1 MKRSAPLRRK
11 KPFSRAPRPL
21 DFCLERNDVVR
32 FRVSLREPWQLASV
46 LTDGRTHVKVETSD
60 LRHYEVPRDNRHL
73 SLPDGAEIGTYQTE
87 SRRVA
92 ADPAAG
98 LLPPL
103 SAAIVVR
110 PGAPRAVP
118 KRRRRYR
125 SAEYLAHVRS
135 LPAADGGAGP
145 VEAHHVNDPA
155 LGGDRGVSQKT
166 DDYDCVP
173 LSMEGHAHLTATG
186 CLPGKTRAQTRW
198 TLLLALA
205 AARKAWIVKH
215 EETAAAPAPG
225 PAAEAEERFAAALE
239 GRGLPRLLS
248 VVGLLFFLILGAAP
262 ARAELPPRPIALVLG
277 EQALQASWPVVAWRR
292 CREAAQE
299 RTPHRAA
306 ALLCQGR
313 AALLLG
319 WPSGAQRL
327 ARAAL
332 RSPHYPAG
340 AYVLLG
346 DALRAEWGRCTDEA
360 RTAYLDAHAAL
371 PDDAGAAAGLAAC
384 AVDVAAPAPAPGLAQ
399 GGAP

>member
-110 PGAPRAVP
+110 PGTAKAVP

-125 SAEYLAHVRS
+125 SADYLAHVHS

-145 VEAHHVNDPA
+145 IEAHHVNDPA

-166 DDYDCVP
+166 DDYDTVP

-205 AARKAWIVKH
+205 ATRKAWIVKH
-215 EETAAAPAPG
+215 EEAGAAAPDPG
-225 PAAEAEERFAAALE
+225 PADEAEERFAAALD
-239 GRGLPRLLS
+239 GRGLPRLLA
-248 VVGLLFFLILGAAP
+248 VVGLLLVLLGLAAP
-262 ARAELPPRPIALVLG
+262 ARAQARPIALVLG
-277 EQALQASWPVVAWRR
+277 EQALQAKWPAVAWRR
-292 CREAAQE
+292 CGEAARE
-299 RTPHRAA
+299 RGPHRGA
-306 ALLCQGR
+306 ALVCQGR
-313 AALLLG
+313 AAMLLG
-319 WPSGAQRL
+319 WPGEAQRL

-332 RSPHYPAG
+332 RTPHYPAA

-346 DALRAEWGRCTDEA
+346 DAIRAEWGTCKPEA
-360 RTAYLDAHAAL
+360 RTAYLDAAAAL
-371 PDDAGAAAGLAAC
+371 PEDPGAAAGLAAC
-384 AVDVAAPAPAPGLAQ
+384 AVDVAPLAQ
-399 GGAP
+399 GAP